1 MKSIIYRCAKK
12 QDMYLYVLCNDDG
25 ESDLENLPEAL
36 LMLTGK
42 LEQAMALDLTA
53 ERKLARA
60 DVVEVMRSL
69 EEQGFYLQMPPD
81 VLNQTV
87 KEKLSDLNQN

>member
-1 MKSIIYRCAKK
+1 MKSNIYRCTKK
-12 QDMYLYVLCNDDG
+12 QDMYLYVLSNNDG

-53 ERKLARA
+53 ERKLARV
-60 DVVEVMRSL
+60 DVVEVMQSL
-69 EEQGFYLQMPPD
+69 EEKGFYLQMPPEI
-81 VLNQTV
+81 LNQTV
-87 KEKLSDLNQN
+87 KEKLSDLN

>member
-1 MKSIIYRCAKK
+1 M
-12 QDMYLYVLCNDDG
+12 LCNDEG

-42 LEQAMALDLTA
+42 LEQAMELDLTP

-60 DVVEVMRSL
+60 DVVEVMQSL
-69 EEQGFYLQMPPD
+69 EEKGFYLQIPPD

-87 KEKLSDLNQN
+87 KEKLSDLS